1 MHHMKTAI
9 NYIGDHLPNC
19 PDFPRFNMATAPPS
33 NTAAKPQAE
42 VIILSEPFNAK
53 FDEVKKPQEEM

>member
-1 MHHMKTAI
+1 MKTAI

-19 PDFPRFNMATAPPS
+19 PDFPRFNMATSPP
-33 NTAAKPQAE
+33 TAAKPQAE

-53 FDEVKKPQEEM
+53 FDEV